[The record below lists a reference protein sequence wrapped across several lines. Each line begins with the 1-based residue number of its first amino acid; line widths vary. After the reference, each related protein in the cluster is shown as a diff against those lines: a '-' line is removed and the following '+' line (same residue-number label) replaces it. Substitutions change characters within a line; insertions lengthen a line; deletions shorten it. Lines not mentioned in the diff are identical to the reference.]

1 MSEGVV
7 RIVVKL
13 SAHMPYQAARDV
25 YEEVAGVAVSVG
37 EIWNLTQAAGQRSR
51 SALQPLPTMKETL
64 ESAACVGVSMDGFM
78 ANVRAEG
85 WKEVKI
91 GAIFEAYVTG
101 QSGQVRGRSQSYV
114 MHLGGPEGFG
124 FKLAMEAQARRWSQA
139 AQSAVVGDGAA
150 WIWNL
155 AARDYPD
162 AAHIVDW
169 YHAKQHLCAAAEL
182 LYPNQP
188 EQAAAWVDQHSAM
201 LYEGQAKQIAKR
213 LAQHT
218 QSEQLLTEAR
228 YFETNHERMQYRD
241 FESAHLP
248 IGSGIVESGAK
259 QAKQRLCAPGMR
271 WSRAGLENML
281 PLRAALMSGTFDQLW
296 PRICPRL

>member
-1 MSEGVV
+1 
-7 RIVVKL
+7 
-13 SAHMPYQAARDV
+13 
-25 YEEVAGVAVSVG
+25 
-37 EIWNLTQAAGQRSR
+37 
-51 SALQPLPTMKETL
+51 MKETL

-101 QSGQVRGRSQSYV
+101 QSGQVRGRSQAYV
-114 MHLGGPEGFG
+114 MHLGGPA

-228 YFETNHERMQYRD
+228 YFHERMQYRD

>member
-1 MSEGVV
+1 LSVAQVYSSEP
-7 RIVVKL
+7 L
-13 SAHMPYQAARDV
+13 
-25 YEEVAGVAVSVG
+25 
-37 EIWNLTQAAGQRSR
+37 LTSR
-51 SALQPLPTMKETL
+51 KSELTL
-64 ESAACVGVSMDGFM
+64 
-78 ANVRAEG
+78 
-85 WKEVKI
+85 
-91 GAIFEAYVTG
+91 
-101 QSGQVRGRSQSYV
+101 
-114 MHLGGPEGFG
+114 MHLGGPA

-169 YHAKQHLCAAAEL
+169 YHAKQHLCAAADL

>member
-1 MSEGVV
+1 
-7 RIVVKL
+7 
-13 SAHMPYQAARDV
+13 
-25 YEEVAGVAVSVG
+25 
-37 EIWNLTQAAGQRSR
+37 
-51 SALQPLPTMKETL
+51 
-64 ESAACVGVSMDGFM
+64 M

-91 GAIFEAYVTG
+91 GAIFEAYAAG
-101 QSGQVRGRSQSYV
+101 QGGQVRGRSQSYV
-114 MHLGGPEGFG
+114 MHLSGPEGFG
-124 FKLAMEAQARRWSQA
+124 FKLATEAQARRWSQA
-139 AQSAVVGDGAA
+139 GQSAVVGDGAA

-201 LYEGQAKQIAKR
+201 LYEGQAKQIAER

-218 QSEQLLTEAR
+218 RSEQLLIEAR
-228 YFETNHERMQYRD
+228 YFEINHERMQYRD

-259 QAKQRLCAPGMR
+259 QAKLRTGHAPVACWLREHVALACRTHERNVRPIVATHLPPSVNAPLTSPPGR
-271 WSRAGLENML
+271 SRV
-281 PLRAALMSGTFDQLW
+281 
-296 PRICPRL
+296 

>member
-1 MSEGVV
+1 MT
-7 RIVVKL
+7 IL
-13 SAHMPYQAARDV
+13 MPLISWT
-25 YEEVAGVAVSVG
+25 G
-37 EIWNLTQAAGQRSR
+37 I
-51 SALQPLPTMKETL
+51 TL
-64 ESAACVGVSMDGFM
+64 NNICV
-78 ANVRAEG
+78 
-85 WKEVKI
+85 
-91 GAIFEAYVTG
+91 
-101 QSGQVRGRSQSYV
+101 
-114 MHLGGPEGFG
+114 
-124 FKLAMEAQARRWSQA
+124 
-139 AQSAVVGDGAA
+139 
-150 WIWNL
+150 
-155 AARDYPD
+155 
-162 AAHIVDW
+162 
-169 YHAKQHLCAAAEL
+169 EL

-188 EQAAAWVDQHSAM
+188 EQAAAWIDQHSAM

>member
-1 MSEGVV
+1 MT
-7 RIVVKL
+7 
-13 SAHMPYQAARDV
+13 Y
-25 YEEVAGVAVSVG
+25 
-37 EIWNLTQAAGQRSR
+37 
-51 SALQPLPTMKETL
+51 
-64 ESAACVGVSMDGFM
+64 
-78 ANVRAEG
+78 ANIPRA
-85 WKEVKI
+85 
-91 GAIFEAYVTG
+91 
-101 QSGQVRGRSQSYV
+101 
-114 MHLGGPEGFG
+114 P
-124 FKLAMEAQARRWSQA
+124 
-139 AQSAVVGDGAA
+139 
-150 WIWNL
+150 
-155 AARDYPD
+155 
-162 AAHIVDW
+162 
-169 YHAKQHLCAAAEL
+169 HLCLSNLGADW
-182 LYPNQP
+182 QKTRIIRTH
-188 EQAAAWVDQHSAM
+188 V
-201 LYEGQAKQIAKR
+201 KQIAKR